1 MSAFEEA
8 VWLSGEKWVDSFPN
22 DLPKHHF
29 SKKHNKIIHEIIY
42 GKQEKTKHELSKGT
56 VKVLLIAAILLAI
69 ATTVF
74 AIPTSREYIIEKF
87 FNHSS
92 YNVKEIDRIN
102 SIESFEINYIPDG
115 FAVTDE
121 YKSNYF
127 YSLIYANKKLHFCI
141 EKHAINT
148 YVNFDTEKYD
158 CENISIN
165 GIDALFYLSENLEKG
180 IIFNDREYIFII
192 NGNIEKDELIKI
204 AQNLKWLFV
213 KEA

>member
-8 VWLSGEKWVDSFPN
+8 VWLSSEKWVDSFPN

-42 GKQEKTKHELSKGT
+42 GKQEKAEHKISKGT
-56 VKVLLIAAILLAI
+56 VKVLLIAAILLAF

-92 YNVKEIDRIN
+92 YNVKEIYKIN

-115 FAVTDE
+115 FVVTDE

-127 YSLIYANKKLHFCI
+127 YSSIYTNKEFHFCI

-148 YVNFDTEKYD
+148 YVGFDTEKYD
-158 CENISIN
+158 CENILIN
-165 GIDALFYLSENLEKG
+165 GIDGLFYISENFDKG
-180 IIFNDREYIFII
+180 IIFNNANYIFVIS
-192 NGNIEKDELIKI
+192 GNIEKDELVKI
-204 AQNLKWLFV
+204 AQNLR
-213 KEA
+213 